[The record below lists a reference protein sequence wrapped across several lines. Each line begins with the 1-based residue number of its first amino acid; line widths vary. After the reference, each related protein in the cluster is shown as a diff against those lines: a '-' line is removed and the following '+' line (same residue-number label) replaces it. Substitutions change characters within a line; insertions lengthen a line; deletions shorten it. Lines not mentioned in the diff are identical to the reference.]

1 VIVDNGRPVL
11 IGFAAATLG
20 APQSALDID
29 VAELLVACTALVG
42 PDRALAA
49 AIAGVGVDAVTGA
62 LPYLQRAAL
71 TPHTRD
77 LARSNEVA
85 LTKLRAAAATAAGTQ
100 PVEIVPMRRIRGRDF
115 LVTAA
120 VAFAAYL
127 LISQLAKIGF
137 DTIADNLRHAEPAWL
152 IAALVVAQ
160 LGFVPEAVSL
170 RGAVVTPFHCC
181 RASR

>member
-1 VIVDNGRPVL
+1 VL

-29 VAELLVACTALVG
+29 VAEFLVACTALVG

-49 AIAGVGVDAVTGA
+49 AIAGVGVDAVTAA

-85 LTKLRAAAATAAGTQ
+85 LTKLRAAAATSWS
-100 PVEIVPMRRIRGRDF
+100 PRRWRSPP
-115 LVTAA
+115 T
-120 VAFAAYL
+120 
-127 LISQLAKIGF
+127 
-137 DTIADNLRHAEPAWL
+137 
-152 IAALVVAQ
+152 
-160 LGFVPEAVSL
+160 
-170 RGAVVTPFHCC
+170 C
-181 RASR
+181 